1 MFSLYATN
9 QYGDTLELTH
19 NSAFA
24 ITDIDGFDPP
34 DATINTEHNAAQD
47 GAVFKSSYAN
57 SRQISITL
65 AVNIPAEENRLALY
79 KVFKSKFPVRLRY
92 VTETR
97 DVYADGYVQ
106 SMQVAY
112 FQQKQTVQIVV
123 QCPEAYLCG
132 SSADIQEFATVSPL
146 FEFPF
151 AIAAAGIP
159 FSAVAV
165 DTERS
170 LINNGDVETGALFTL
185 RAIGSVTNPKLYN
198 TGTGESMIFALSMSA
213 GDQLVINTRQNQKR
227 VTYTHGGVDTNAIG
241 YLAAGSSWFK
251 LAPGDNIFMV
261 AADSGAANLIVTVD
275 VVDLFEGV

>member
-1 MFSLYATN
+1 MFSLFATN
-9 QYGDTLELTH
+9 QYGETLELTH
-19 NSAFA
+19 NNAYA

-57 SRQISITL
+57 SRQITITL
-65 AVNIPAEENRLALY
+65 AVNIPAEENRIALY

-123 QCPEAYLCG
+123 QCPGAYLNG
-132 SSADIQEFATVSPL
+132 TAADLQEFALVNPL

-151 AIAAAGIP
+151 AIASAGIP
-159 FSAVAV
+159 FSEVVV
-165 DTERS
+165 DAERS
-170 LINNGDVETGALFTL
+170 LINNGDVETGAVFTI
-185 RAIGSVTNPKLYN
+185 RAIGSVTNPKIYN
-198 TGTGESMIFALSMSA
+198 TGTGESMIFSLSMVA

-227 VTYTHGGVDTNAIG
+227 VTLTHNGTDTNVIG

-251 LAPGDNIFMV
+251 LAPGDNIFM
-261 AADSGAANLIVTVD
+261 ASADSGAANMVVTVD
-275 VVDLFEGV
+275 IVDLFEGV